1 MESMK
6 LTLSNSRQI
15 VTMTLLWTTALFAV
29 DYLKHP
35 RPLALLFGIKR
46 EGVGCAVRS
55 TKPTI
60 LLKVNHLCC
69 SGCLDDL
76 QAALQPLTWVDK
88 VELDKS
94 ALMVGNQHEQ
104 TLDDFSNSVRIEI
117 KDKDIPR
124 MDFIALDRAMR
135 DAGFVAARIEFSG
148 IPHMRLEAHVT
159 HLCCNLCQMA
169 LEKGVKIAIR
179 PGADSTFK
187 WLDTINV
194 DRPQKTVTV
203 YTRYDAIVDVGE
215 FIAALNQLGF
225 APATLMVSR

>member
-1 MESMK
+1 MK

-15 VTMTLLWTTALFAV
+15 VTMTLLWATALFAV

-46 EGVGCAVRS
+46 EGVGVAARS

-94 ALMVGNQHEQ
+94 ALTAGSQYEQ
-104 TLDDFSNSVRIEI
+104 TFDDFSNSVRIEI

-124 MDFIALDRAMR
+124 MDFMALDRAMR

-148 IPHMRLEAHVT
+148 IPHMRLDARVT
-159 HLCCNLCQMA
+159 HLCCNLCQVSM
-169 LEKGVKIAIR
+169 EKGVKNAIHPR
-179 PGADSTFK
+179 ADSTFK

-203 YTRYDAIVDVGE
+203 YTNYDAIVDVGE
-215 FIAALNQLGF
+215 FITALNKLGF
-225 APATLMVSR
+225 APATLMVSREN

>member
-1 MESMK
+1 MK

-15 VTMTLLWTTALFAV
+15 VAMTLVWATALFAV
-29 DYLKHP
+29 DYFKHP
-35 RPLALLFGIKR
+35 RPLSLLFGIKR
-46 EGVGCAVRS
+46 EGIGDAVWL
-55 TKPTI
+55 TKPII
-60 LLKVNHLCC
+60 LLRVNHLCC

-76 QAALQPLTWVDK
+76 RSALQPLTWADK
-88 VELDKS
+88 IELDKS
-94 ALMVGNQHEQ
+94 ALGAGNQHEQ

-124 MDFIALDRAMR
+124 IDFMALDRAMR

-159 HLCCNLCQMA
+159 HLCCNLCQ
-169 LEKGVKIAIR
+169 VAIN
-179 PGADSTFK
+179 
-187 WLDTINV
+187 I

-203 YTRYDAIVDVGE
+203 YTHYNTIVDVGE

-225 APATLMVSR
+225 APATLMVSREN

>member
-1 MESMK
+1 MK

-35 RPLALLFGIKR
+35 RPFALLFGITR
-46 EGVGCAVRS
+46 EGLGGTVRP

-104 TLDDFSNSVRIEI
+104 TLNDFSNSVRIEI

-169 LEKGVKIAIR
+169 MEKGVKIAIR